1 MGWREIAVQCDSI
14 NFLHISDTHFGVH
27 YALKPRNLRRRA
39 YGDLFFQKALD
50 VIDDAISKHKVDFI
64 LHAGDFFNRS
74 KPPPAVIDRAVQPFL
89 LAVKKRIPVYMIPG
103 NHERSKLPLGLLP
116 YHERSKLPLGL
127 LPYHD
132 LFNVFVK
139 PSSFYFEKKGMKIKL
154 TGFPFISYNSKIN
167 FRSVVKKAWD
177 NCNGKNFPNHDYS
190 ILLTHQ
196 MFSGACIENHTF
208 WDGQDVVS
216 LQQIPKMFNYLACG
230 HVHRFQFLNR
240 SQGINGGTSQV
251 QSINKQF
258 KIQQDCSNHTLRF
271 DKAQADSSIY
281 FKNPVIAYCGSLE
294 RVAMIERYEPKGYI
308 IGKLFISEEN
318 DAIQTAE
325 ISFHPLTA
333 IEMVYCVWDLS
344 KARMKE
350 HVEET
355 FEKLYAINSSNLS
368 TKNGKKIQLSAVFRI
383 KIKGKREYS
392 SETSEKLEFLKQEA
406 KRHNVYLMFSYNPAP
421 SIAVW
426 K

>member
-1 MGWREIAVQCDSI
+1 MQGDSI
-14 NFLHISDTHFGVH
+14 NFLHLSDTHFGVH
-27 YALKPRNLRRRA
+27 YALNPRNSRRRA
-39 YGDLFFQKALD
+39 YGDLFFQKAHD
-50 VIDDAISKHKVDFI
+50 VIDDAISKHKIDFI

-89 LAVKKRIPVYMIPG
+89 FAVKKGIPIYMIPG
-103 NHERSKLPLGLLP
+103 N
-116 YHERSKLPLGL
+116 HERSKLPLGL

-139 PSSFYFEKKGMKIKL
+139 PSSFYFERNGVKIKI
-154 TGFPFISYNSKIN
+154 TGFPFISSNSKMN

-177 NCNGKNFPNHDYS
+177 NCNSKNLPNHNYS

-196 MFSGACIENHTF
+196 MFSGARIENHTF
-208 WDGQDVVS
+208 WDGKDVVY

-230 HVHRFQFLNR
+230 HVHRFQFLSR
-240 SQGINGGTSQV
+240 SQGLNGGIPPV
-251 QSINKQF
+251 QSINKRF
-258 KIQQDCSNHTLRF
+258 KIQQSCSNHTWRF
-271 DKAQADSSIY
+271 DKTQTDSSIY

-294 RVAMIERYEPKGYI
+294 RVSMIERYEPKGYI

-325 ISFHPLTA
+325 ISFHPLSA
-333 IEMVYCVWDLS
+333 VEMVYCVWDLS
-344 KARMKE
+344 NACMKD
-350 HVEET
+350 HVEQT
-355 FEKLYAINSSNLS
+355 IEKLYAINSSNLS
-368 TKNGKKIQLSAVFRI
+368 IESGKRKQLSAVFRI
-383 KIKGKREYS
+383 KIKGKRKSS

-406 KRHNVYLMFSYNPAP
+406 KRLNVYLTFSYNPIP
-421 SIAVW
+421 SINIR

>member
-1 MGWREIAVQCDSI
+1 MRWREIAVQCDSI

-27 YALKPRNLRRRA
+27 YAIKPRNLRRRA
-39 YGDLFFQKALD
+39 YGDQFFHKACK
-50 VIDDAISKHKVDFI
+50 VIDDAITKHKVDLI
-64 LHAGDFFNRS
+64 LHAGDFFNLS

-89 LAVKKRIPVYMIPG
+89 LAVKKRIPVYIIPG
-103 NHERSKLPLGLLP
+103 N
-116 YHERSKLPLGL
+116 HERSKLPLGL

-139 PSSFYFEKKGMKIKL
+139 PSFFYFEKNGMKIKI

-177 NCNGKNFPNHDYS
+177 NCYGKNFLKHDYS

-196 MFSGACIENHTF
+196 MFSGARIENHTF

-230 HVHRFQFLNR
+230 HVHRFQFLYR

-251 QSINKQF
+251 QSINNQF
-258 KIQQDCSNHTLRF
+258 KIQQGCSNHIWRF
-271 DKAQADSSIY
+271 DKPQTDSSIY
-281 FKNPVIAYCGSLE
+281 FENPVIAYCGSLE
-294 RVAMIERYEPKGYI
+294 RVSMIERDEPKGYV

-318 DAIQTAE
+318 DTIQTAE

-333 IEMVYCVWDLS
+333 IEMVYFVWDLS
-344 KARMKE
+344 KASMKE
-350 HVEET
+350 YVEQT
-355 FEKLYAINSSNLS
+355 FEKLYSINSRSLLTQNKE
-368 TKNGKKIQLSAVFRI
+368 TKKLSAVFRI
-383 KIKGKREYS
+383 KIKGKRDYS
-392 SETSEKLEFLKQEA
+392 LGTSEKLEFLKQEA
-406 KRHNVYLMFSYNPAP
+406 KRLNVYLTFSYNLP
-421 SIAVW
+421 
-426 K
+426 